1 MSTLPVSSL
10 LHSLQHQ
17 RKPLNH
23 RATSLALISLI
34 VVSFYIFFVARPSL
48 DLAPIALRSDA
59 LGHAG
64 STHPSH
70 PQDKD
75 DPPPSSRLFR
85 LPSDSQ
91 RKTVAVSN
99 VNRPQVT
106 LDESQE
112 LAAVAA
118 FVAAL
123 PQNMIPRSIDPS
135 KPIDPQLVLDF
146 DTRSPRAADEVNQI
160 VKHVWTRYPVMLFTK
175 LHHAHSREAR
185 RIVSNLDLRPPP
197 VVIEVDQREDS
208 DVLIPLLHRLT
219 SSTDLPLMLIG
230 GKPIGSMDTI
240 RDLNESGKLQKL
252 ITNAG
257 AVIDGAK
264 KKKGH

>member
-1 MSTLPVSSL
+1 MSTLTVTSL
-10 LHSLQHQ
+10 LHSLQYQ
-17 RKPLNH
+17 RKPLNQ
-23 RATSLALISLI
+23 RATSLALIGLI

-48 DLAPIALRSDA
+48 ELTPIALRTDT

-64 STHPSH
+64 THGSF
-70 PQDKD
+70 PQDRD

-85 LPSDSQ
+85 IPSNTQ
-91 RKTVAVSN
+91 RKTPVSN
-99 VNRPQVT
+99 TNRPQVQ
-106 LDESQE
+106 LNELQE

-123 PQNMIPRSIDPS
+123 PQNMIPRSIDPT

-160 VKHVWTRYPVMLFTK
+160 VQDVWSRYPVMMFTK
-175 LHHAHSREAR
+175 AYHAHSREVR
-185 RIVSNLDLRPPP
+185 RIVSAMDLKPPP
-197 VVIEVDQREDS
+197 VAFEVDQREDAE
-208 DVLIPLLHRLT
+208 VLIPLLHRLT
-219 SSTDLPLMLIG
+219 SSTDLPLMLVG
-230 GKPIGSMDTI
+230 GKPVGSMDVI
-240 RDLNESGKLQKL
+240 RELNESGELQKL

-257 AVIDGAK
+257 AVIDGSK

>member
-1 MSTLPVSSL
+1 MSTLPITSI

-17 RKPLNH
+17 RKSLNH

-48 DLAPIALRSDA
+48 DLAPIALRTDA

-64 STHPSH
+64 THGSH
-70 PQDKD
+70 QQDRD

-85 LPSDSQ
+85 LPSNSQ
-91 RKTVAVSN
+91 RKTVVTN
-99 VNRPQVT
+99 VNRPQIE

-118 FVAAL
+118 FIAAL
-123 PQNMIPRSIDPS
+123 PQNMIPRSIDPA

-146 DTRSPRAADEVNQI
+146 DTRSPRAADELNQI
-160 VKHVWTRYPVMLFTK
+160 VQDVWSRYPVMLFTK
-175 LHHAHSREAR
+175 AHNAHSREIR
-185 RIVSNLDLRPPP
+185 RIIAVMDLQPPP
-197 VVIEVDQREDS
+197 MTFEVDQREDS
-208 DVLIPLLHRLT
+208 EVLIPLLHRLT

-230 GKPIGSMDTI
+230 GKSVGSIAAI
-240 RDLNESGKLQKL
+240 RELNESGELHML

-257 AVIDGAK
+257 AVLDGRK
-264 KKKGH
+264 KKKVH

>member
-1 MSTLPVSSL
+1 MSTLPVTSL

-23 RATSLALISLI
+23 RATSLALIGLI

-48 DLAPIALRSDA
+48 DLAPIALRTDA

-64 STHPSH
+64 THGSH

-85 LPSDSQ
+85 LPSNTQ
-91 RKTVAVSN
+91 RKTVTVTN
-99 VNRPQVT
+99 VNRPQVK

-146 DTRSPRAADEVNQI
+146 DTRSPRAADEVNRI
-160 VKHVWTRYPVMLFTK
+160 VQHVWSRYPVMLFTK
-175 LHHAHSREAR
+175 AHHAHSREIR
-185 RIVSNLDLRPPP
+185 RMISIMDLQPPP
-197 VVIEVDQREDS
+197 VTIEVDQREDA

-230 GKPIGSMDTI
+230 GKPIGSMATI
-240 RDLNESGKLQKL
+240 RELNESDELHKL

-257 AVIDGAK
+257 AVIDGSK